1 MPEAFPASR
10 ILDIDVARLSVA
22 QFIELVLAA
31 ARQRRH
37 WRICYVNAANFN
49 LAADDNRYA
58 DVLRSAD
65 LVYADGQSVVW
76 AARYLGCPLPERVN
90 AGDFLDRFAELC
102 ARENLSL
109 YLLGSR
115 PPVAER
121 AAQNLAARCPGLRI
135 VGARHGYFDPAELSA
150 IVAEINY
157 LAPNVLL
164 IGMGAPRQEF
174 WTADLFDRL
183 HVGVAWCVGAL
194 FEYVAGQTPRAPVWM
209 RKVGLEWLFRLAV
222 EPRRL
227 WRRYLVGNWRFLWRV
242 WRAGRTTP
250 TKTTPTKG

>member
-1 MPEAFPASR
+1 MAEGIPTSR

-31 ARQRRH
+31 ARERRH

-49 LAADDNRYA
+49 LVAGDKRYA
-58 DVLRSAD
+58 EVLRSAD

-90 AGDFLDRFAELC
+90 AGDFIERFAEAC
-102 ARENLSL
+102 ARENLTL

-115 PPVAER
+115 PHVAER
-121 AAQNLAARCPGLRI
+121 AAKNLTGRFANLRI
-135 VGARHGYFDPAELSA
+135 VGTRHGYFDPAELGA
-150 IVAEINY
+150 IVAEINH

-164 IGMGAPRQEF
+164 VGMGAPRQEF

-183 HVGVAWCVGAL
+183 NVGVAWCVGAV
-194 FEYVAGQTPRAPVWM
+194 FEYLAGETPRAPVWM
-209 RKVGLEWLFRLAV
+209 RKAGLEWLFRLV
-222 EPRRL
+222 HEPRRL
-227 WRRYLVGNWRFLWRV
+227 WRRYLVGNWVFLWRV
-242 WRAGRTTP
+242 WRARHSRP
-250 TKTTPTKG
+250 N